1 MRATTILI
9 AAMWAAPVGAQTN
22 QVSTPPPNFVIPNYN
37 AVPAGPFGGLEGV
50 AHVARASDPS
60 AAWFNPAGLSSQRG
74 PQISGSAGIYQV
86 TRVSPEALPNQGG
99 SIEQVPNSVGFTVD
113 RGDRMTL
120 GAAVLTTTSW
130 NQSTSSQIV
139 NTIAL
144 GEQRFAFSADSEF
157 SRRLLAVSAGYRT
170 AGAWRVGGGLAVE
183 FTDLRLVQSI
193 SDRIADAATLR
204 TLVIT
209 SQASGSTIQLRSVV
223 GTHYDRS
230 KFRAGLA
237 IRTPALTVKRSGGMT
252 LEGTLDAG
260 EAALGASLFD
270 PEARF
275 EAPLPWEFHGGVA
288 YIGPR
293 VEIEVD
299 LQAYTPVDQYAMLST
314 EQPTVIYGD
323 AGPNSAP
330 TVFTQPFP
338 GLLSSSR
345 GFVNGAVGG
354 HVRLF
359 RDREFRLH
367 GGLAMDRS
375 PVEQDDTIFARIDL
389 LSWTIGA
396 SGQFGRFQFA
406 LGVNQRSGSADD
418 LVLQDLIGG
427 RTVTSPLKVRTTGF
441 IYSLAYQF

>member
-1 MRATTILI
+1 MRATAILI
-9 AAMWAAPVGAQTN
+9 VTIWAAPALAQTN
-22 QVSTPPPNFVIPNYN
+22 QVATPPPNFVIPNYN

-74 PQISGSAGIYQV
+74 PQISGSAGIYQL
-86 TRVSPEALPNQGG
+86 TRVSPSALPNQGG
-99 SIEQVPNSVGFTVD
+99 SVQQVPNSVGFTFEGSD
-113 RGDRMTL
+113 RLTL
-120 GAAVLTTTSW
+120 GAALLTTTSW
-130 NQSTSSQIV
+130 DQKTSSQIV

-157 SRRLLAVSAGYRT
+157 SRRLLAMSAGYRT
-170 AGAWRVGGGLAVE
+170 AGAWRFGGGLALE
-183 FTDLRLVQSI
+183 FTDLRLVQGI

-204 TLVIT
+204 TLVVS
-209 SQASGSTIQLRSVV
+209 SQASGSAIQLRSVV
-223 GTHYDRS
+223 GTQYERS
-230 KFRAGLA
+230 KIRAGLA
-237 IRTPALTVKRSGGMT
+237 IRTPALTMKRSGGLT

-270 PEARF
+270 QEARF

-288 YIGPR
+288 YVGPR
-293 VEIEVD
+293 MQVEVD
-299 LQAYTPVDQYAMLST
+299 LQAYTPIDEYSMLST

-323 AGPNSAP
+323 AGLSSAP

-338 GLLSSSR
+338 GLRSSAR

-359 RDREFRLH
+359 RDRELRLH

-375 PVEQDDTIFARIDL
+375 PVEADDGIFGRIDL

-396 SGQFGRFQFA
+396 SGQFRRFQFA
-406 LGVNQRSGSADD
+406 LGLNRRSGTADD
-418 LVLQDLIGG
+418 VVVENLIGG
-427 RTVTSPLKVRTTGF
+427 RTVTTPLKVRTIGF